1 MDRLENMERHL
12 LENPNDWQTSI
23 AFMILRGKKI
33 SHSIKKKKNLERK
46 KVAQYRRANG
56 E

>member
-1 MDRLENMERHL
+1 MDRLENLERHL
-12 LENPNDWQTSI
+12 RENPNDWQTSI
-23 AFMILRGKKI
+23 AFMILRSKKI
-33 SHSIKKKKNLERK
+33 SNSVKTKKNLERK